1 MSGVKLS
8 FRITVHTLLGVVTLL
23 YELGLGTHTH
33 THTNILKLVSSG
45 AAKNALF
52 VSGKIFSVVSMRIF
66 GSIPDFKDNFLMGEI
81 RNLADTV

>member
-23 YELGLGTHTH
+23 YELGLGTH